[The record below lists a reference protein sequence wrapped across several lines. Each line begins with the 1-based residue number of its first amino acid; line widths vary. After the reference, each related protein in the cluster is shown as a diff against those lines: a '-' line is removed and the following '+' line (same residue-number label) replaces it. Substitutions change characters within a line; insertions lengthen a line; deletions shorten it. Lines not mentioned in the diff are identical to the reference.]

1 MASPQADRSS
11 ILLVHDP
18 RPLRRIGVDLLDPK
32 SEYARCDGCP
42 FPSQCVV
49 RGHGPDE
56 ADRVIVGQAP
66 AKQEVLMGIPFVG
79 DAGRR
84 LDKALLAAQIDR
96 ASLYI
101 TNAVG
106 CQPPNDQS
114 PPPQEALEACHD
126 RLIAEVR
133 RRMPRKVLALG
144 VTAAEAL
151 TGRSIVIER
160 DRGRD
165 LPIHYL
171 DNHTKV
177 RVTYHS
183 SPLALNINPKR
194 SRHFDED
201 VRWAQEI

>member
-1 MASPQADRSS
+1 MAPQADRSS

-18 RPLRRIGVDLLDPK
+18 RPLRRIGIDLLDPK
-32 SEYARCDGCP
+32 SAYARCDGCP

-126 RLIAEVR
+126 RLIAQVR
-133 RRMPRKVLALG
+133 RRAPRKVLALG
-144 VTAAEAL
+144 RTAAKAL
-151 TGRSIVIER
+151 TGRTVVISEAR
-160 DRGRD
+160 LRD
-165 LPIHYL
+165 LPLNYL
-171 DNHTKV
+171 DNNTKV
-177 RVTYHS
+177 RVTYHPS
-183 SPLALNINPKR
+183 SLPRNPEWPER
-194 SRHFDED
+194 FDED
-201 VRWAQEI
+201 VRWLS

>member
-1 MASPQADRSS
+1 MAGPQADRSS

-18 RPLRRIGVDLLDPK
+18 RPLRRIGIDLLDPK
-32 SEYARCDGCP
+32 SAYARCDGCP

-126 RLIAEVR
+126 RLIAQVR
-133 RRMPRKVLALG
+133 RRAPRKVLALG
-144 VTAAEAL
+144 RTAAKAL
-151 TGRSIVIER
+151 TGRTVVISEAR
-160 DRGRD
+160 LRD
-165 LPIHYL
+165 LPLNYL
-171 DNHTKV
+171 DNNTKV
-177 RVTYHS
+177 RVTYHPS
-183 SPLALNINPKR
+183 SLPRNPEWPER
-194 SRHFDED
+194 FDED
-201 VRWAQEI
+201 VRWLS